1 LLGEECLDWD
11 IVISGDAHKTARQL
25 AGTLDGHYVHM
36 HAKASRV
43 IAIVENTGSLHTRK
57 EICFDISPLIGK
69 TIEDDLRQRDFT
81 INAIAAPL
89 DEVVRYLESNQE
101 NPITSRR
108 GDPLWSPAAE
118 KNPQPAH
125 VEEQRVTIKALPTST
140 QTPSPLQDNEGTDSY
155 IVGAPLAGALGD
167 GSAATGLG
175 AGATGHGHGTG
186 AGATGLG
193 MGPLGH
199 GTGATGLGASTV
211 ANRADFL
218 ESCLIDPLD
227 GLSDLQARRLKAAD
241 NQVFRH
247 DPLRMLRAVRLMMR
261 YQLQLDPWT
270 ASLITRDAGLLPEVA
285 WERVHDEL
293 YAILGP
299 EGAAN
304 RLRFLD
310 EHNLFITIFPEFV
323 PARGMRQPN
332 PHHWDV
338 LTHSIETV
346 GALEHIAYLVQDP
359 KIHVPDPV
367 GAPFMGARRDGEDE
381 PTNLDIAEISALLK
395 EAEQQGIFSFTGL
408 TASRMKLA
416 ALLHDIGKPVTY
428 SCDEEGAIH
437 FYNHPQAGVPLVEQ
451 IMRRLCA
458 STQDRR
464 LAQLVAAHHMR
475 PGQLGYDGPVTPRAI
490 RRYFVDLGPTGIHVA
505 LFSLAD
511 HLATLGP
518 QPTGDAWQRHLGVVR
533 QLLTSYIRER
543 NSILPPRLISP
554 EELMRRL
561 KLKPGPIVGQLLD
574 LISEAQAE
582 GKIHSKEEA
591 VWFAEEHLPS

>member
-1 LLGEECLDWD
+1 MLGEECLDWD
-11 IVISGDAHKTARQL
+11 IVTPGDAHKTARQL
-25 AGTLDGHYVHM
+25 ADTLGGHYVHM

-43 IAIVENTGSLHTRK
+43 IVFVEDAGSPHARK

-69 TIEDDLRQRDFT
+69 TIEDDLSQRDFT

-101 NPITSRR
+101 KPITSRR
-108 GDPLWSPAAE
+108 GEGGEERQGGPLWSPAE
-118 KNPQPAH
+118 GENHQPEH
-125 VEEQRVTIKALPTST
+125 VEEQRATIKALPTST
-140 QTPSPLQDNEGTDSY
+140 QPPSPLQDNEGTDSN

-167 GSAATGLG
+167 GMGALG
-175 AGATGHGHGTG
+175 DGVGALEDGVG
-186 AGATGLG
+186 ALG
-193 MGPLGH
+193 
-199 GTGATGLGASTV
+199 SW
-211 ANRADFL
+211 
-218 ESCLIDPLD
+218 LIDPLD
-227 GLSDLQARRLKAAD
+227 GLSDLQARRLKAVD
-241 NQVFRH
+241 DQVFRH

-261 YQLQLDPWT
+261 YQLQIDHWT
-270 ASLITRDAGLLPEVA
+270 ASLITRDAELLPEVA
-285 WERVHDEL
+285 PERVHDEL

-299 EGAAN
+299 EGASN

-310 EHNLFITIFPEFV
+310 EHSLFITIFPEFV

-346 GALEHIAYLVQDP
+346 GALEHIAKLVQAKTMHAP
-359 KIHVPDPV
+359 NPV
-367 GAPFMGARRDGEDE
+367 GAPFKGARRGGEDG
-381 PTNLDIAEISALLK
+381 PTNIDLAEISSLLR
-395 EAEQQGIFSFTGL
+395 EAEQQGIFSFAGL
-408 TASRMKLA
+408 TAPRMKMA

-437 FYNHPQAGVPLVEQ
+437 FYNHPLAGVPLVEQ
-451 IMRRLCA
+451 VMRRLCA

-475 PGQLGYDGPVTPRAI
+475 PGQLGHDGPVTLRAI
-490 RRYFVDLGPTGIHVA
+490 RRYFVDLGPTGIYVA

-533 QLLTSYIRER
+533 LLLTSYIRER
-543 NSILPPRLISP
+543 DSILPPRLISP

-561 KLKPGPIVGQLLD
+561 KLEPGPIVGQLLD

-591 VWFAEEHLPS
+591 VWFAEEHLPL

>member
-1 LLGEECLDWD
+1 
-11 IVISGDAHKTARQL
+11 
-25 AGTLDGHYVHM
+25 M

-43 IAIVENTGSLHTRK
+43 IVFVEDTDSPHIRK
-57 EICFDISPLIGK
+57 EICFDISPLIGR

-89 DEVVRYLESNQE
+89 DELVQYLESNQE
-101 NPITSRR
+101 KLSSFRR
-108 GDPLWSPAAE
+108 GKPLWSPAGGE
-118 KNPQPAH
+118 NQQPEH
-125 VEEQRVTIKALPTST
+125 VEEQRATIKAHPTFT
-140 QTPSPLQDNEGTDSY
+140 QSPSPLWNPGSMAWVD
-155 IVGAPLAGALGD
+155 ALA
-167 GSAATGLG
+167 
-175 AGATGHGHGTG
+175 
-186 AGATGLG
+186 
-193 MGPLGH
+193 
-199 GTGATGLGASTV
+199 
-211 ANRADFL
+211 
-218 ESCLIDPLD
+218 LIDPLD
-227 GLSDLQARRLKAAD
+227 GLSDLQARCLKAVD
-241 NQVFRH
+241 DQIFRH
-247 DPLRMLRAVRLMMR
+247 DPLRMLRAVRLMMC

-270 ASLITRDAGLLPEVA
+270 ASLITRDAELLPEVA

-304 RLRFLD
+304 QLRFLD
-310 EHNLFITIFPEFV
+310 EHKLFITIFPEFV
-323 PARGMRQPN
+323 AARGMRQPN

-346 GALEHIAYLVQDP
+346 GALEHIAKLVRG
-359 KIHVPDPV
+359 KTIHAPDPV
-367 GAPFMGARRDGEDE
+367 GAPFTGARRGGEDVA
-381 PTNLDIAEISALLK
+381 TNIDLAEISSLLQ
-395 EAEQQGIFSFTGL
+395 EAEQQGIFSFAGL
-408 TASRMKLA
+408 TAPRMKMA
-416 ALLHDIGKPVTY
+416 SLLHDIGKPVTY
-428 SCDEEGAIH
+428 SCEEEGAIH

-458 STQDRR
+458 GTQDRR

-475 PGQLGYDGPVTPRAI
+475 PGQLGQDGPVTLRAI
-490 RRYFVDLGPTGIHVA
+490 RRYFVDLGPTGIYVA

-518 QPTGDAWQRHLGVVR
+518 QPTGDAWQRHLRVVR

-543 NSILPPRLISP
+543 DSILPPRLISP

-561 KLKPGPIVGQLLD
+561 KLEPGPIVGRLLD

-591 VWFAEEHLPS
+591 VWFAEEHLHL

>member
-1 LLGEECLDWD
+1 MLGEECLDWD
-11 IVISGDAHKTARQL
+11 IVTFGDAHKTARQL
-25 AGTLDGHYVHM
+25 ADALGGHYVHM

-43 IAIVENTGSLHTRK
+43 IVFVEDTGSSHTRK
-57 EICFDISPLIGK
+57 EICFDISPQIGK

-101 NPITSRR
+101 KPITFRR
-108 GDPLWSPAAE
+108 GEPLWSPAE
-118 KNPQPAH
+118 GRNQQLEH
-125 VEEQRVTIKALPTST
+125 VEEERATIKAIPTTT
-140 QTPSPLQDNEGTDSY
+140 QPPSPLQDNVGTDSD
-155 IVGAPLAGALGD
+155 IVGAPLAGALED
-167 GSAATGLG
+167 
-175 AGATGHGHGTG
+175 
-186 AGATGLG
+186 G
-193 MGPLGH
+193 MGALG
-199 GTGATGLGASTV
+199 SW
-211 ANRADFL
+211 
-218 ESCLIDPLD
+218 LIDPLH
-227 GLSDLQARRLKAAD
+227 GLPDLQARRLKAVD
-241 NQVFRH
+241 EQIFRH

-261 YQLQLDPWT
+261 YQLQLDPRT
-270 ASLITRDAGLLPEVA
+270 ASLITHDAELLSEVA
-285 WERVHDEL
+285 WERIHDEF

-310 EHNLFITIFPEFV
+310 EHGLFITIFPEFV

-332 PHHWDV
+332 PHYWDV

-346 GALEHIAYLVQDP
+346 GALEYITHLVQD
-359 KIHVPDPV
+359 KTEHHRHTV
-367 GAPFMGARRDGEDE
+367 GAPIKGAHRGGEDK
-381 PTNLDIAEISALLK
+381 PTNIDMAEISSLLK
-395 EAEQQGIFSFTGL
+395 EAEQQGIFSFAGL
-408 TASRMKLA
+408 TAPRMKMA

-437 FYNHPQAGVPLVEQ
+437 FYNHPLAGVPLVEQ
-451 IMRRLCA
+451 VMRRLCA

-475 PGQLGYDGPVTPRAI
+475 PGQLGQDGPVTLRAI
-490 RRYFVDLGPTGIHVA
+490 RRYFVDLGPTGIYVA
-505 LFSLAD
+505 MFSLAD

-518 QPTGDAWQRHLGVVR
+518 KPIGEAWHRHLGVVR

-543 NSILPPRLISP
+543 DSILPPRLISP
-554 EELMRRL
+554 EELIRRL
-561 KLKPGPIVGQLLD
+561 KLEPGPTVGQLLD

-591 VWFAEEHLPS
+591 IWFAEEHLPL

>member
-1 LLGEECLDWD
+1 M
-11 IVISGDAHKTARQL
+11 V
-25 AGTLDGHYVHM
+25 VF
-36 HAKASRV
+36 
-43 IAIVENTGSLHTRK
+43 VEDTGSPNHRK

-89 DEVVRYLESNQE
+89 DQVVRYLEIDVAS
-101 NPITSRR
+101 
-108 GDPLWSPAAE
+108 
-118 KNPQPAH
+118 QPNTEFPHPRA
-125 VEEQRVTIKALPTST
+125 TIKVHPTST
-140 QTPSPLQDNEGTDSY
+140 QPPSPLQYDQ
-155 IVGAPLAGALGD
+155 AL
-167 GSAATGLG
+167 
-175 AGATGHGHGTG
+175 H
-186 AGATGLG
+186 
-193 MGPLGH
+193 
-199 GTGATGLGASTV
+199 
-211 ANRADFL
+211 F
-218 ESCLIDPLD
+218 IDPLH
-227 GLSDLQARRLKAAD
+227 GLVDLQARRLKAVD
-241 NQVFRH
+241 DGIFRH

-261 YQLQLDPWT
+261 YQLQIDPWT
-270 ASLITRDAGLLPEVA
+270 ERLLTRDAGLLPEVA
-285 WERVHDEL
+285 AERVHDEM

-304 RLRFLD
+304 RLHFLD
-310 EHNLFITIFPEFV
+310 EHGLLTVIFPEFV

-346 GALEHIAYLVQDP
+346 AALEQIAQLVLGETGHP
-359 KIHVPDPV
+359 HRNV
-367 GAPFMGARRDGEDE
+367 GAPFTGAREDGDGINALA
-381 PTNLDIAEISALLK
+381 TVTGTDLTEISLLLQ
-395 EAEQQGIFSFTGL
+395 EAEQQGIFSFAGL
-408 TASRMKLA
+408 SAPRMKMA
-416 ALLHDIGKPVTY
+416 TLLHDIGKPVTY

-437 FYNHPQAGVPLVEQ
+437 FYNHPLAGVPLIEQ

-475 PGQLGYDGPVTPRAI
+475 PGQLGQDGPVTPRAI
-490 RRYFVDLGPTGIHVA
+490 RRYFVDLGPTGIYVA

-518 QPTGDAWQRHLGVVR
+518 QPVDDAWQRHLGVVR
-533 QLLTSYIRER
+533 LLLTSYIRER
-543 NSILPPRLISP
+543 DSILPPRLISP
-554 EELMRRL
+554 EELVRRL

-591 VWFAEEHLPS
+591 IWFAEERLNEL

>member
-1 LLGEECLDWD
+1 
-11 IVISGDAHKTARQL
+11 
-25 AGTLDGHYVHM
+25 M
-36 HAKASRV
+36 HTKASRV
-43 IAIVENTGSLHTRK
+43 IVIVEDTASPHIRK

-89 DEVVRYLESNQE
+89 NEVVQYLESNQD
-101 NPITSRR
+101 NPFIFRISK
-108 GDPLWSPAAE
+108 GDL
-118 KNPQPAH
+118 K
-125 VEEQRVTIKALPTST
+125 
-140 QTPSPLQDNEGTDSY
+140 
-155 IVGAPLAGALGD
+155 GAPLLYNEGNDSHMPGGKLAGTFGDEMDALG
-167 GSAATGLG
+167 L
-175 AGATGHGHGTG
+175 
-186 AGATGLG
+186 
-193 MGPLGH
+193 
-199 GTGATGLGASTV
+199 
-211 ANRADFL
+211 R
-218 ESCLIDPLD
+218 LIDPLH
-227 GLSDLQARRLKAAD
+227 GLSDLHARRLKAVD
-241 NQVFRH
+241 DQVFRH
-247 DPLRMLRAVRLMMR
+247 DPLRMLRAVRLMTR

-270 ASLITRDAGLLPEVA
+270 ASLITRDAELLPGVA
-285 WERVHDEL
+285 WERIHDEL

-299 EGAAN
+299 EGANN

-310 EHNLFITIFPEFV
+310 ELNLFTTIFPEFI

-346 GALEHIAYLVQDP
+346 GALERIAHLVQVNTP
-359 KIHVPDPV
+359 QSLEPL
-367 GAPFMGARRDGEDE
+367 GTPFIGTSLNGEDE
-381 PTNLDIAEISALLK
+381 STSINLVEISSLLQ
-395 EAEQQGIFSFTGL
+395 EAEEQGIFSFAGL
-408 TASRMKLA
+408 TAPRMKMA

-428 SCDEEGAIH
+428 SWDEEGAIH
-437 FYNHPQAGVPLVEQ
+437 FYNHPQAGVPRVEQ
-451 IMRRLCA
+451 IMRRLCT

-475 PGQLGYDGPVTPRAI
+475 PGQLGQDGPVTLRAI
-490 RRYFVDLGPTGIHVA
+490 RRYFVDLGPTGIYIA

-518 QPTGDAWQRHLGVVR
+518 QPAGIAWQRHLGVVR

-543 NSILPPRLISP
+543 DSMLPPRLISP

-561 KLKPGPIVGQLLD
+561 KLAPGPIIGQLLD

-591 VWFAEEHLPS
+591 IWFAEEHLPFGG

>member
-25 AGTLDGHYVHM
+25 ADTLSGHYVHM

-43 IAIVENTGSLHTRK
+43 IVLVEDTGSSHTRK
-57 EICFDISPLIGK
+57 EICFDISPLTGK
-69 TIEDDLRQRDFT
+69 TIEGDLRQRDFT

-89 DEVVRYLESNQE
+89 DEVVRYLESHPE
-101 NPITSRR
+101 KPITSHKSE
-108 GDPLWSPAAE
+108 PLWSPVAGTP
-118 KNPQPAH
+118 PQPEH
-125 VEEQRVTIKALPTST
+125 VEEQRAPIKAPPTST

-167 GSAATGLG
+167 GAR
-175 AGATGHGHGTG
+175 ATGHG
-186 AGATGLG
+186 AGI
-193 MGPLGH
+193 
-199 GTGATGLGASTV
+199 V
-211 ANRADFL
+211 ADRADFF
-218 ESCLIDPLD
+218 ESCLIDPFD
-227 GLSDLQARRLKAAD
+227 GLSDLQARRLKAVD

-270 ASLITRDAGLLPEVA
+270 ASLITRDAESLPEVA

-346 GALEHIAYLVQDP
+346 SALEHIAYLVQ
-359 KIHVPDPV
+359 KNTMYAPDPV
-367 GAPFMGARRDGEDE
+367 EAPIKGARHGGVDE
-381 PTNLDIAEISALLK
+381 PTNLDITEISALLK

-408 TASRMKLA
+408 TAPHMKLA

-490 RRYFVDLGPTGIHVA
+490 RRYFVDLGPTGIYVA

-591 VWFAEEHLPS
+591 VWFAEEHLPL

>member
-1 LLGEECLDWD
+1 MLGEECLDWD
-11 IVISGDAHKTARQL
+11 IVIPGDAHKIARQL
-25 AGTLDGHYVHM
+25 ADTLGGHYVHM
-36 HAKASRV
+36 HEKASRV
-43 IAIVENTGSLHTRK
+43 VVFVEDTGSPNYKK

-89 DEVVRYLESNQE
+89 DQVVRYLEIE
-101 NPITSRR
+101 YTHTR
-108 GDPLWSPAAE
+108 A
-118 KNPQPAH
+118 
-125 VEEQRVTIKALPTST
+125 TIKALPTST
-140 QTPSPLQDNEGTDSY
+140 QPPSPLQNNEGKDSH
-155 IVGAPLAGALGD
+155 IVE
-167 GSAATGLG
+167 
-175 AGATGHGHGTG
+175 
-186 AGATGLG
+186 
-193 MGPLGH
+193 
-199 GTGATGLGASTV
+199 ASHS
-211 ANRADFL
+211 DFL
-218 ESCLIDPLD
+218 GSWLIDPLH
-227 GLSDLQARRLKAAD
+227 GLSDLQARRLKAVD
-241 NQVFRH
+241 EQVFHH

-261 YQLQLDPWT
+261 YQLQLDSRT
-270 ASLITRDAGLLPEVA
+270 ASLITRDAELLPEVA
-285 WERVHDEL
+285 WERIHDEL

-310 EHNLFITIFPEFV
+310 EHSLFITIFPEFM

-332 PHHWDV
+332 PHYWDV

-346 GALEHIAYLVQDP
+346 GALEHIVQLAQNNTT
-359 KIHVPDPV
+359 HAPDPV
-367 GAPFMGARRDGEDE
+367 EAPFRGARQDGEDE
-381 PTNLDIAEISALLK
+381 PTNIDMAEISSLLQ
-395 EAEQQGIFSFTGL
+395 EAEQQGIFSFAGL
-408 TASRMKLA
+408 TAPRMKIA

-437 FYNHPQAGVPLVEQ
+437 FYNHPLAGVPLVEQ

-475 PGQLGYDGPVTPRAI
+475 PGQLGQDRPVTLRAI
-490 RRYFVDLGPTGIHVA
+490 RRYFIDLGPTGIYVA
-505 LFSLAD
+505 MFSLAD

-518 QPTGDAWQRHLGVVR
+518 KPASEVWHRHLGVVR

-543 NSILPPRLISP
+543 DSILPPRLISP

-561 KLKPGPIVGQLLD
+561 KLEPGPIVGQLLD

-591 VWFAEEHLPS
+591 VWFAEEHLDA

>member
-1 LLGEECLDWD
+1 LLREECLDWD

-25 AGTLDGHYVHM
+25 AGTLGGHYVHM

-43 IAIVENTGSLHTRK
+43 IVLVEDTGSPHTRK
-57 EICFDISPLIGK
+57 EICFDISPLTGK

-108 GDPLWSPAAE
+108 GDPLWPPAL
-118 KNPQPAH
+118 
-125 VEEQRVTIKALPTST
+125 EEI
-140 QTPSPLQDNEGTDSY
+140 
-155 IVGAPLAGALGD
+155 
-167 GSAATGLG
+167 
-175 AGATGHGHGTG
+175 
-186 AGATGLG
+186 
-193 MGPLGH
+193 
-199 GTGATGLGASTV
+199 
-211 ANRADFL
+211 
-218 ESCLIDPLD
+218 LIDPLD
-227 GLSDLQARRLKAAD
+227 GLSDLQARRLKAVD

-270 ASLITRDAGLLPEVA
+270 ASLITRDAELLPEVA
-285 WERVHDEL
+285 WERVRDEL

-338 LTHSIETV
+338 LTHSIETT

-367 GAPFMGARRDGEDE
+367 GAPFMGARRDGVDGQ
-381 PTNLDIAEISALLK
+381 TNLDITEISALLK

-408 TASRMKLA
+408 TAPHMKLA

-591 VWFAEEHLPS
+591 VWFAEERLPL